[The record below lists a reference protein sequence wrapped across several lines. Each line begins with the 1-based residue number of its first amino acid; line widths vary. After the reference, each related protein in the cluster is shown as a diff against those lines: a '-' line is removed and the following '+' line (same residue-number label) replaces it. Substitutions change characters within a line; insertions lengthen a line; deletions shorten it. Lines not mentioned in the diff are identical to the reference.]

1 MEVSIE
7 VRNKV
12 VEVKSKVKGNK
23 ETTSSSSR
31 EYRQVE
37 KVAGGGVGGIG
48 KYKVISKMGHSVSHC
63 KSDT

>member
-48 KYKVISKMGHSVSHC
+48 NR
-63 KSDT
+63 